1 MPDLRTQVLK
11 RAGYTADQQPEE
23 SPDFSDVTTGGAP
36 SAPHPMQGL
45 VMPAMNISG
54 AMPGQVQPQTQ
65 AAPGAEPGPPPPP
78 QAPTPSG
85 PSLEALQAVQREGY
99 RNQHLAHQIAEY
111 RRAEATRLGFNPEM
125 VDEGKIYEGLNGPLR
140 DMLQQQAFVGEQ
152 QKQSHQMAETQHL
165 GQQTQKSAQDVLK
178 QWQDMTPGSKTNRA
192 RAEQLNHV
200 AQMFGVPG
208 VDPIKFTA
216 DQEGPLVKAIEA
228 KASLSGHEALARAQL
243 AEAHSRLE
251 ETKHQHGVE
260 AGIQQQRID
269 EKAAEAAKKEKELK
283 QPDKDKLDTALES
296 LDTVEDLKKK
306 HGDIGPSGLVPGIDV
321 GNSYDYTKAGENA
334 SGTLGKA
341 LYPTTRGT
349 GAAELVRKRLPG
361 KGSGTLGTRGSA
373 FDDMHKQIYDNADQT
388 LKGLEADPHVDQAIV
403 HAYRKQLEDKRQ
415 MYGIHSEKPPPG
427 FVPGLPK

>member
-140 DMLQQQAFVGEQ
+140 DMLQQQAFMGERGKQ
-152 QKQSHQMAETQHL
+152 QHVAAETQQTAQ
-165 GQQTQKSAQDVLK
+165 GTQKSAQDVLK
-178 QWQDMTPGSKTNRA
+178 QWQDMQPGSPTNRA
-192 RAEQLNHV
+192 RAEHLRQI
-200 AQMFGVPG
+200 AQQFGVHINIRPEG
-208 VDPIKFTA
+208 FTA
-216 DQEGPLVKAIEA
+216 DQEQPIVRAIEA
-228 KASLSGHEALARAQL
+228 QASLTGHLAQARASL
-243 AEAHSRLE
+243 AETHARNQ
-251 ETKHQHGVE
+251 ETANEHEVQ
-260 AGIQQQRID
+260 AGLRQQSID
-269 EKAAEAAKKEKELK
+269 EKRAEAEKKSKEPT
-283 QPDKDKLDTALES
+283 QPDKDKLDTAIEG
-296 LDTVEDLKKK
+296 LDTVENLKQKQK
-306 HGDIGPSGLVPGIDV
+306 DV
-321 GNSYDYTKAGENA
+321 G
-334 SGTLGKA
+334 
-341 LYPTTRGT
+341 
-349 GAAELVRKRLPG
+349 
-361 KGSGTLGTRGSA
+361 
-373 FDDMHKQIYDNADQT
+373 
-388 LKGLEADPHVDQAIV
+388 
-403 HAYRKQLEDKRQ
+403 
-415 MYGIHSEKPPPG
+415 
-427 FVPGLPK
+427 

>member
-140 DMLQQQAFVGEQ
+140 DMLQQQAFAGEQ
-152 QKQSHQMAETQHL
+152 AKQQHL
-165 GQQTQKSAQDVLK
+165 AGQTQLQGVQARHTEAQIPLVRAQTEDTQQQVTERAQTAL
-178 QWQDMTPGSKTNRA
+178 QRADLMRPGSDANR
-192 RAEQLNHV
+192 
-200 AQMFGVPG
+200 
-208 VDPIKFTA
+208 
-216 DQEGPLVKAIEA
+216 
-228 KASLSGHEALARAQL
+228 SL
-243 AEAHSRLE
+243 
-251 ETKHQHGVE
+251 
-260 AGIQQQRID
+260 
-269 EKAAEAAKKEKELK
+269 
-283 QPDKDKLDTALES
+283 
-296 LDTVEDLKKK
+296 
-306 HGDIGPSGLVPGIDV
+306 
-321 GNSYDYTKAGENA
+321 
-334 SGTLGKA
+334 
-341 LYPTTRGT
+341 
-349 GAAELVRKRLPG
+349 
-361 KGSGTLGTRGSA
+361 
-373 FDDMHKQIYDNADQT
+373 
-388 LKGLEADPHVDQAIV
+388 
-403 HAYRKQLEDKRQ
+403 
-415 MYGIHSEKPPPG
+415 
-427 FVPGLPK
+427 